1 MHKIF
6 EDPTY
11 DEDGIM
17 ADEDVNAEWE
27 AAFPSATREELNAML
42 EELDPFNTINS

>member
-17 ADEDVNAEWE
+17 VDEDHIDPVEWE
-27 AAFPSATREELNAML
+27 EAFPDDDSY
-42 EELDPFNTINS
+42 DPFQTINS